1 MIDITAARIGYDGT
15 FEMNEFNEPR
25 IRSEIEVIKNTILYI
40 LFTKPGQYPS
50 LPSIGLDIESKL
62 YSFYDEINTEDL
74 KEKLINQCNALGA
87 YINSGMVDIRK
98 QKYRNK
104 PSLLIHIEGTETY
117 PEGYMKDSY
126 NGSDR
131 YLIGIT
137 FDQLNKMIYNISSE
151 KGVV

>member
-25 IRSEIEVIKNTILYI
+25 IRSEIEVVKNTILYI

-104 PSLLIHIEGTETY
+104 HLY
-117 PEGYMKDSY
+117 
-126 NGSDR
+126 
-131 YLIGIT
+131 
-137 FDQLNKMIYNISSE
+137 
-151 KGVV
+151 